1 MLYNPGALQVAAQIG
16 PFYQAYLGKCAEE
29 AASRT
34 VAAASVFVVNVLVN
48 DRRHALEKVV
58 TSRLWEKSQG

>member
-1 MLYNPGALQVAAQIG
+1 MYNPGALQVAAQIG

-34 VAAASVFVVNVLVN
+34 VAAASGFFVNVLVVN
-48 DRRHALEKVV
+48 DRRHTVEKVV
-58 TSRLWEKSQG
+58 TSKL